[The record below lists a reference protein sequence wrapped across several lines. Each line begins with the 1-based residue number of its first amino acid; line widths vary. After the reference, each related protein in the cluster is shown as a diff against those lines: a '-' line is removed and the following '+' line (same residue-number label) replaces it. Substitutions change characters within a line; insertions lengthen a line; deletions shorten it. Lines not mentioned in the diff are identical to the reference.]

1 MLQNSTR
8 FSRLVDL
15 AKETS
20 SDKRRELLREVSDVF
35 LKSSLDLSDVERSY
49 FGDIIGKVSANM
61 DVAVR
66 RRLAEQFA
74 GQPKAP
80 LGLIQQLANDEFS
93 VAASVLRKSKVLR
106 DVDLIAIAQGKDQE
120 KLGVMASR
128 SDVSESVSQSIV
140 EHGNDSV
147 VAGLVANDG
156 ARLSRETFLCV
167 VERSETS
174 EILQAPLA
182 ARADLPPDMINNMYA
197 FISGDLR
204 DKLRQRLAALPPEML
219 EKALK
224 DATRDVMAEMHHVN
238 DADRKAMVF
247 VNEMIQKKKLN
258 EALLV
263 QLAHAAQMSEL
274 IHAFARLAEV
284 DVKTVR
290 RLVNARNTEGIAII
304 CRSQRFERATFSA
317 LALCL
322 GRGAGEAGKSVHDVL
337 EVYEKVSSESA
348 QRVMRFWR
356 IRKEVSDT
364 ASPGA

>member
-120 KLGVMASR
+120 KLGVMAL
-128 SDVSESVSQSIV
+128 
-140 EHGNDSV
+140 G
-147 VAGLVANDG
+147 
-156 ARLSRETFLCV
+156 
-167 VERSETS
+167 
-174 EILQAPLA
+174 
-182 ARADLPPDMINNMYA
+182 
-197 FISGDLR
+197 
-204 DKLRQRLAALPPEML
+204 AALP
-219 EKALK
+219 
-224 DATRDVMAEMHHVN
+224 
-238 DADRKAMVF
+238 F
-247 VNEMIQKKKLN
+247 VLVV
-258 EALLV
+258 AVLL
-263 QLAHAAQMSEL
+263 AQGVLGRFWFWTFHYARAYVSEVS
-274 IHAFARLAEV
+274 I
-284 DVKTVR
+284 
-290 RLVNARNTEGIAII
+290 VNA
-304 CRSQRFERATFSA
+304 
-317 LALCL
+317 L
-322 GRGAGEAGKSVHDVL
+322 
-337 EVYEKVSSESA
+337 
-348 QRVMRFWR
+348 
-356 IRKEVSDT
+356 
-364 ASPGA
+364 PGSILPVR